1 MRRSMPEREHVRP
14 PPRRSASRSCNT
26 RTGNCGVQTT
36 FCVRHVR
43 FHPGGARPQTEV
55 LNACIDQH
63 RNTYVGGLIC
73 KVLQIAP
80 STYRRHAARHRNPEL
95 RSAHA
100 KHDEVLML
108 HIERV
113 WQANMQV
120 YGAEKVW
127 KQMNHEDI
135 VVAHCA
141 VGRLKRRLGLEGVRR
156 GKTVRSTMPDTAA
169 PCPLDRVNRQF
180 QANRPNQLWVSD
192 FTYLSTCQGWLY
204 VAFVVGAFTRC
215 IMDWHVST
223 TMTTEEANYYRQL
236 SRQPAL
242 AA

>member
-1 MRRSMPEREHVRP
+1 MPEREHVRP

-141 VGRLKRRLGLEGVRR
+141 VGRLKRRLGLEGVRVAKPSAVPCQTQR
-156 GKTVRSTMPDTAA
+156 RLARWIESIDSSRRIAPTSSGFRISRTCRLVRVGSTWRSSSARSPDALWTGTSA
-169 PCPLDRVNRQF
+169 PP
-180 QANRPNQLWVSD
+180 
-192 FTYLSTCQGWLY
+192 
-204 VAFVVGAFTRC
+204 
-215 IMDWHVST
+215 
-223 TMTTEEANYYRQL
+223 
-236 SRQPAL
+236 
-242 AA
+242 